1 MIAAYLLWR
10 DGALPDAVERVTLS
24 LNRLRLG
31 PPSVWTGRGLNILA
45 ALQSQ
50 LNRPDLAVSLYQEQV
65 DLARHIRDPELSAT
79 ALHDLGVELRF
90 SDPERARQHITEA
103 LLIFQGMDYAHGV
116 AVAHANLADFAQR
129 AGDHHA
135 TLHHTAQAMAFPFMD
150 QQPTLE
156 VEVQAARLH
165 ALTALNDPAADD
177 ARARLEQFSGSHANP
192 EVQITA
198 RLALARRAPRTGSSR
213 SSRPPWTPPA
223 CSASTST
230 CRSCTRN

>member
-1 MIAAYLLWR
+1 MNTPPPALSPLDTAWEARDAQPSLARALVQPELGGPDDPQAGVIAGYLLWR

-24 LNRLRLG
+24 LNRLRLE
-31 PPSVWTGRGLNILA
+31 PPSVWLGRGLNILA

-103 LLIFQGMDYAHGV
+103 LLIFQGMNYAHGV
-116 AVAHANLADFAQR
+116 AVAHTNLADFAQR
-129 AGDHHA
+129 AGDHHV

-165 ALTALNDPAADD
+165 ALSALNDPAA
-177 ARARLEQFSGSHANP
+177 AE
-192 EVQITA
+192 
-198 RLALARRAPRTGSSR
+198 
-213 SSRPPWTPPA
+213 
-223 CSASTST
+223 
-230 CRSCTRN
+230 